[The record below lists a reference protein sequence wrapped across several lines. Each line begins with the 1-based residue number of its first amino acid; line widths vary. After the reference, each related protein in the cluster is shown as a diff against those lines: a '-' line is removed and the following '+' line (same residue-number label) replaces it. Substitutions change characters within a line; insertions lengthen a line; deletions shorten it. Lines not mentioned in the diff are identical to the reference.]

1 MTVNFG
7 YAGTCNGVIKIVH
20 ILFGLISSA
29 CAIASFNNEYFR
41 ERFLVGVVISF
52 FIGSLLY
59 FLVHLASEEVTYHN
73 INRILGV
80 AYHFIGA
87 GLLIVAASL
96 FLELVVT
103 DNGHCRPPAGFDRSR
118 ELCSKFD
125 TKISAGSFALI
136 NGVLYLVATVLTGIS
151 SSGVDDGDDVYK
163 S

>member
-29 CAIASFNNEYFR
+29 CAIASFNNEHFR
-41 ERFLVGVVISF
+41 ERFLAGVVTAF
-52 FIGSLLY
+52 FILSLLY
-59 FLVHLASEEVTYHN
+59 FIVHLASEEVTYHSVN
-73 INRILGV
+73 KIAGTI
-80 AYHFIGA
+80 YHFIGA

-96 FLELVVT
+96 FLELVVS
-103 DNGHCRPPAGFDRSR
+103 DNRYCSPPEGFDRSHQ
-118 ELCSKFD
+118 LCSKFD
-125 TKISAGSFALI
+125 TKVSAGSFALM